1 MISLQND
8 YSEGAHPSILT
19 LLTQT
24 NLEQSAG
31 YGEDAYCLQAAA
43 YIKQHLQAPQAAIHF
58 VSGGTQS
65 NTVIIKSILR
75 PHEAVIAAQSG
86 HIAVHETGAIEATG
100 HKVITM
106 PVANNGKLTPVAVR
120 AAVSAHTDEHMVKP
134 RMVYISQ
141 TIEIGS
147 VYSVAELRAL
157 RACCDE
163 LGLYLHI
170 DGARLGAALA
180 ANSELSLAI
189 IAEVAD
195 VFYIGGTKNGAL
207 LGEAIVIVN
216 PDLQADFR
224 YGMKQHGALLAKVRI
239 LGVQFVGLFAENVF
253 FECAAHAHEQA
264 MVLAQG
270 LRDLG
275 CGFLTE
281 PQSNQIFP
289 ILPNTVITALLEQ
302 FAFYHWQDI
311 NDTDSAVRLVT
322 SWATDSDNVKAFLRV
337 AAELLP

>member
-8 YSEGAHPSILT
+8 YSEGAHPRILT
-19 LLTQT
+19 LLSET
-24 NLEQSAG
+24 NRVQSTG
-31 YGEDAYCLQAAA
+31 YGEDAYCLQAAS

-65 NTVIIKSILR
+65 NTVIIKSMLR

-106 PVANNGKLTPVAVR
+106 PVGNDGKLTPEAVHT
-120 AAVSAHTDEHMVKP
+120 AVTTHTDEHMVKP
-134 RMVYISQ
+134 HMVYISQ
-141 TIEIGS
+141 TTEIGS
-147 VYSVAELRAL
+147 VYSVSELRAL
-157 RACCDE
+157 RTCCDE

-189 IAEVAD
+189 MAEVAD

-224 YGMKQHGALLAKVRI
+224 YGMKQHGALLAKGRI
-239 LGVQFVGLFAENVF
+239 LGLQFVGLFAENVF

-289 ILPNTVITALLEQ
+289 ILPNTVIAALQEK

-322 SWATDSDNVKAFLRV
+322 SWATEPANVKAFLR
-337 AAELLP
+337 AATELLP

>member
-8 YSEGAHPSILT
+8 YSEGAHPRILT
-19 LLTQT
+19 LLSET
-24 NLEQSAG
+24 NRVQSAG

-43 YIKQHLQAPQAAIHF
+43 YIKQHLHAPQAAIHF

-65 NTVIIKSILR
+65 NTVIIKSMLR

-106 PVANNGKLTPVAVR
+106 PVGNHGKLTPDAVR
-120 AAVSAHTDEHMVKP
+120 AAVTTHTDEHMVKP

-141 TIEIGS
+141 TTEIGS
-147 VYSVAELRAL
+147 VYSVAELRTL

-189 IAEVAD
+189 MAEVAD

-224 YGMKQHGALLAKVRI
+224 YGMKQHGALLAKGRI

-270 LRDLG
+270 LRELG

-289 ILPNTVITALLEQ
+289 ILPNTVIVALQEK

-311 NDTDSAVRLVT
+311 NENDSAIRLVT
-322 SWATDSDNVKAFLRV
+322 SWATEPENVNEFLRV
-337 AAELLP
+337 ATELLR

>member
-8 YSEGAHPSILT
+8 YSEGAHPRILT
-19 LLTQT
+19 LLFET
-24 NLEQSAG
+24 NRVQSAG

-43 YIKQHLQAPQAAIHF
+43 YIKQHLHAPQAAIHF

-65 NTVIIKSILR
+65 NTVIIKSMLR

-106 PVANNGKLTPVAVR
+106 PVGNHGKLTPDAVR
-120 AAVSAHTDEHMVKP
+120 AAVTTHTDEHMVKP

-141 TIEIGS
+141 TTEIGS

-224 YGMKQHGALLAKVRI
+224 YGMKQHGALLAKGRI

-270 LRDLG
+270 LRELG

-281 PQSNQIFP
+281 PQTNQIFP
-289 ILPNTVITALLEQ
+289 ILPNTVITALQEK

-311 NDTDSAVRLVT
+311 NENDSAIRLVT
-322 SWATDSDNVKAFLRV
+322 SWATEPENVNEFLRV
-337 AAELLP
+337 ATELLR